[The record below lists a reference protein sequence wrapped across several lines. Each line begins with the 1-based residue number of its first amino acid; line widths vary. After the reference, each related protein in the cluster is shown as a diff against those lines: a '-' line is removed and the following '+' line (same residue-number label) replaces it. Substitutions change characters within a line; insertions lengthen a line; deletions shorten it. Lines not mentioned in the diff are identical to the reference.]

1 MNQND
6 FSILMHKNKAEI
18 AKIQETYPFFVLP
31 RFAYLK
37 QLKED
42 SVEYQQKLEQ
52 TAVYAYDNESLY
64 HFLHGGEFNQMN
76 YRSSAREEAP
86 EVTEPVGGKV
96 DLKEVALEKQ
106 PIAEVANPPEIAKQ
120 EPIAIAKEEIPPAVL
135 EPKIEPVQIEK
146 VEILESIPAEN
157 LPNSF
162 IEFIH
167 TEPELS
173 AKVENLP
180 VENKGMDAEVVREVN
195 SSKELVETPQIVD
208 REEIVV
214 VEEIKTLTAP
224 EPILVKESSAVEP
237 AVEPIQ
243 QVVEIPKMEEPKS
256 IAADSKKVEELV
268 VREIPVPEIKEE
280 VEEKVILEAS
290 ENSFLQWLKIV
301 QAKEKL
307 KQVREAKV
315 EEQRK
320 PNYEVPTILQKEEK
334 IKFKKDAELDAL
346 NSFVKE
352 QLKRK
357 KKPIHPHV
365 MELPFDEAMQKSVE
379 EVEVITEAMAKLFMS
394 QKKYEKAKGVFE
406 KLILKYPDKSA
417 TFALQIEKIN
427 QELGI

>member
-1 MNQND
+1 
-6 FSILMHKNKAEI
+6 I
-18 AKIQETYPFFVLP
+18 
-31 RFAYLK
+31 
-37 QLKED
+37 
-42 SVEYQQKLEQ
+42 
-52 TAVYAYDNESLY
+52 
-64 HFLHGGEFNQMN
+64 
-76 YRSSAREEAP
+76 
-86 EVTEPVGGKV
+86 
-96 DLKEVALEKQ
+96 
-106 PIAEVANPPEIAKQ
+106 
-120 EPIAIAKEEIPPAVL
+120 
-135 EPKIEPVQIEK
+135 
-146 VEILESIPAEN
+146 
-157 LPNSF
+157 
-162 IEFIH
+162 
-167 TEPELS
+167 
-173 AKVENLP
+173 
-180 VENKGMDAEVVREVN
+180 
-195 SSKELVETPQIVD
+195 
-208 REEIVV
+208 
-214 VEEIKTLTAP
+214 
-224 EPILVKESSAVEP
+224 
-237 AVEPIQ
+237 
-243 QVVEIPKMEEPKS
+243 QVVEIPKIEEPKS
-256 IAADSKKVEELV
+256 IDTDPKKVEELV

-365 MELPFDEAMQKSVE
+365 MELPFDEAMQKSIE